1 MSTMQQLK
9 NFIRH
14 GKQARVTNYNDDPTR
29 KNDISPPQ
37 APAPVVDKPMP
48 NSEPAFGQKQP
59 GPGLPQD
66 GYSEAP
72 GDARNRVAQAGNAA
86 AHHVEPAQGVNKSSK
101 SRQDAD
107 LAKLVAEENA
117 NRNKFPRYPGLER
130 WVLLEKMGDGAFS
143 NVYKARAIDDDKR
156 EVGIKVVRKYEMNNM
171 QGTKHLHP
179 DFKKVPKAAERS
191 NILKEV
197 QIMKQLDHPNII
209 KLIDFFESSQ
219 YYYIILELA
228 QGGEL
233 FHQIVRLTY
242 FSEELSRHVIVQV
255 AKALEYLHEERG
267 VVHR

>member
-1 MSTMQQLK
+1 
-9 NFIRH
+9 
-14 GKQARVTNYNDDPTR
+14 
-29 KNDISPPQ
+29 
-37 APAPVVDKPMP
+37 MP
-48 NSEPAFGQKQP
+48 NSEPPFGQKQP

-171 QGTKHLHP
+171 Q
-179 DFKKVPKAAERS
+179 VC
-191 NILKEV
+191 
-197 QIMKQLDHPNII
+197 
-209 KLIDFFESSQ
+209 
-219 YYYIILELA
+219 
-228 QGGEL
+228 
-233 FHQIVRLTY
+233 
-242 FSEELSRHVIVQV
+242 
-255 AKALEYLHEERG
+255 AKRD
-267 VVHR
+267 